1 MYVEPPPS
9 RGRYCSSDT
18 PHREATGG
26 WGTGDGGDVV
36 AESDG
41 SPYLIFCCNVHG
53 LTTSRCGR
61 IGGLKAV
68 ETV

>member
-1 MYVEPPPS
+1 MKEAPSNEGAFLVSETPPS
-9 RGRYCSSDT
+9 GRHRGR
-18 PHREATGG
+18 
-26 WGTGDGGDVV
+26 GTGDGGGVV

-41 SPYLIFCCNVHG
+41 SPYFIFYCNVHG

-61 IGGLKAV
+61 IGGLKAF

>member
-1 MYVEPPPS
+1 MIEAPSDEGAFLVSATPPIGKAP
-9 RGRYCSSDT
+9 GV
-18 PHREATGG
+18 
-26 WGTGDGGDVV
+26 GTGDGGGVV

-41 SPYLIFCCNVHG
+41 SPYFIFCCNVHG

-61 IGGLKAV
+61 IGGLKAF